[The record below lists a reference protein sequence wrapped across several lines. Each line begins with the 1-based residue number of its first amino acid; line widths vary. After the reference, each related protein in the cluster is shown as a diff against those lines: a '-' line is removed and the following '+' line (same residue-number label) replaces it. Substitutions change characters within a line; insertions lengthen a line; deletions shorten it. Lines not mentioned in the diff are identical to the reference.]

1 MRMPKTAAGTTGRR
15 ASAAPATAAGGAG
28 DPGNGAA
35 APEAN
40 AAVPEAEAA
49 APGNETAAPGAA
61 APGTAATAAGPG
73 ARQGNWRARMS
84 RATGLP
90 AGSWS
95 AATLR
100 VLRRHWLAAA
110 LLLAGLILR
119 ALTQAAYRPALL
131 YIDSVKYLY
140 NAWPGT
146 DPVGYKVPLKAI
158 LLVGNLSTVT
168 AVQHLLG
175 LAMAAVLYL
184 VLLRRGCPRW
194 LAAVAIAPVL
204 LDAYQLQ
211 MEQTIMPDV
220 WFEALIV
227 TGLALL
233 LWRPAPGLRTVVAAG
248 LILGS
253 SATLRQVGEI
263 LVLPAAVYLAI
274 VPGAWRGRAVRAAA
288 LCAAFALPILV
299 YSGISL
305 EQNGH
310 FQLSH
315 SGTSELYGRM
325 AAAADCA
332 TLKLPAYQRPLCP
345 TPRQRALG
353 PDGLEHSAASP
364 LRDFAPPAG
373 RRRGKVITSF
383 NHKVLLQQP
392 LRVIS
397 GVSRDALKLFALTR
411 VTSAG
416 DTPISRWQFQDR
428 YPTFDP
434 TITVNRQ
441 HVIVLGVQLVPNGG
455 ISYLKPL
462 PGWQGGNAEVVR
474 PLAAFLRTYQFRGG
488 YTPGPL
494 LAIAAVAGLIGSA
507 SLVRRRRR
515 ADGAA
520 APDRQTALAC
530 FLFFTAA
537 VAVLLTSDLFE
548 FSWRYQLPALITL
561 PPAGALGI
569 GVILAAIR
577 RGRGKAADGGA
588 PQPQLAAVRTSG
600 AGGTA

>member
-1 MRMPKTAAGTTGRR
+1 MRMPKTAAGSTR
-15 ASAAPATAAGGAG
+15 
-28 DPGNGAA
+28 
-35 APEAN
+35 
-40 AAVPEAEAA
+40 
-49 APGNETAAPGAA
+49 
-61 APGTAATAAGPG
+61 
-73 ARQGNWRARMS
+73 
-84 RATGLP
+84 LP
-90 AGSWS
+90 AGSWP
-95 AATLR
+95 AASRRL
-100 VLRRHWLAAA
+100 LRRHWLAAA
-110 LLLAGLILR
+110 LLLAGLVLR
-119 ALTQAAYRPALL
+119 VLTEIAYRPALL

-158 LLVGNLSTVT
+158 LLVGNLTTVAT
-168 AVQHLLG
+168 VQHLLG
-175 LAMAAVLYL
+175 LAMAVVLYL

-227 TGLALL
+227 AGLALL
-233 LWRPAPGLRTVVAAG
+233 LWRPAPGIRTVLAAG

-253 SATLRQVGEI
+253 SATFRQVGEI
-263 LVLPAAVYLAI
+263 LVLPAAAYVVI
-274 VPGAWRGRAVRAAA
+274 VPGAWRGRAGRAAA

-299 YSGISL
+299 YSGISF

-315 SGTSELYGRM
+315 SGTSELYGRL
-325 AAAADCA
+325 AADADCA

-345 TPRQRALG
+345 TARQRALG

-364 LRDFAPPAG
+364 LRDYAPPAG
-373 RRRGKVITSF
+373 RQRSKVIASF

-392 LRVIS
+392 LRVIGGIS
-397 GVSRDALKLFALTR
+397 GDALKLFALTR
-411 VTSAG
+411 DTSAG

-428 YPTFDP
+428 YPTYSP

-441 HVIVLGVQLVPNGG
+441 HVIVLGVQLTPSGG

-462 PGWQGGNAEVVR
+462 PASQGGRADAVR
-474 PLAAFLRTYQFRGG
+474 PLAVFLRSYQLRGG

-494 LAIAAVAGLIGSA
+494 LALAAIAALVGSA

-515 ADGAA
+515 TAGPGDRADDPPAS
-520 APDRQTALAC
+520 PDFQAALAC
-530 FLFFTAA
+530 FLIFAAA

-569 GVILAAIR
+569 SVILGSIR
-577 RGRGKAADGGA
+577 RRRGNAAADGGG
-588 PQPQLAAVRTSG
+588 PPPQLASVRTSR
-600 AGGTA
+600 ADGTA

>member
-1 MRMPKTAAGTTGRR
+1 
-15 ASAAPATAAGGAG
+15 
-28 DPGNGAA
+28 
-35 APEAN
+35 
-40 AAVPEAEAA
+40 
-49 APGNETAAPGAA
+49 
-61 APGTAATAAGPG
+61 
-73 ARQGNWRARMS
+73 
-84 RATGLP
+84 
-90 AGSWS
+90 
-95 AATLR
+95 

-110 LLLAGLILR
+110 LLLAGLVLR

-146 DPVGYKVPLKAI
+146 DPVGYKVPLTAI
-158 LLVGNLSTVT
+158 LLFGNLSTVA

-175 LAMAAVLYL
+175 LAMAVVLYL

-227 TGLALL
+227 AGLALL
-233 LWRPAPGLRTVVAAG
+233 LWRPAPGTRAVVAAG

-253 SATLRQVGEI
+253 SATFRQVGEI
-263 LVLPAAVYLAI
+263 LVLPAAAYVAI
-274 VPGAWRGRAVRAAA
+274 VPGAWRGRAGRAAA

-299 YSGISL
+299 YSGISFG
-305 EQNGH
+305 QNGH

-345 TPRQRALG
+345 TPSQRALG
-353 PDGLEHSAASP
+353 PDGLEHAAASP

-373 RRRGKVITSF
+373 RQRSKVISSF
-383 NHKVLLQQP
+383 DHKVLLRQP

-397 GVSRDALKLFALTR
+397 AVGRDALKLFALTR
-411 VTSAG
+411 VTSPG
-416 DTPISRWQFQDR
+416 DTPISRWQFQDS
-428 YPTFDP
+428 YPVYGP
-434 TITVNRQ
+434 TITVSRQ
-441 HVIVLGVQLVPNGG
+441 HVIVLGVQLTPSGG

-462 PGWQGGNAEVVR
+462 PAGQGGKADAVR
-474 PLAAFLRTYQFRGG
+474 PLAAFLRSYQLRGG

-494 LAIAAVAGLIGSA
+494 LAIAAIAGLIGSA

-515 ADGAA
+515 TARADDRTAG
-520 APDRQTALAC
+520 PDYQAALAC
-530 FLFFTAA
+530 FLLFTAA

-569 GVILAAIR
+569 SVILGSIR
-577 RGRGKAADGGA
+577 RRRGTAPGDGDRGEL
-588 PQPQLAAVRTSG
+588 PQLAPVRTSRD
-600 AGGTA
+600 GGTA

>member
-1 MRMPKTAAGTTGRR
+1 MRMPKTAAGTTGRH
-15 ASAAPATAAGGAG
+15 ASGTPATAAGDAG
-28 DPGNGAA
+28 T
-35 APEAN
+35 
-40 AAVPEAEAA
+40 EAA
-49 APGNETAAPGAA
+49 APGNEAAAPGNEAAAPGNEAAAPGAA
-61 APGTAATAAGPG
+61 AIAAEPG
-73 ARQGNWRARMS
+73 ARQRNWRARMS
-84 RATGLP
+84 RTASLP
-90 AGSWS
+90 ADSWP
-95 AATLR
+95 AAMRR
-100 VLRRHWLAAA
+100 VLRGHWLAAA
-110 LLLAGLILR
+110 LLLAGLVLR
-119 ALTQAAYRPALL
+119 ALTQTAYRPALL

-175 LAMAAVLYL
+175 LAMAVLLYL

-227 TGLALL
+227 AGLATV
-233 LWRPAPGLRTVVAAG
+233 LWRPAPGTRTVVAAG

-253 SATLRQVGEI
+253 SATFRQVGEI
-263 LVLPAAVYLAI
+263 LVLPAAVYVAI

-299 YSGISL
+299 YSGISF

-315 SGTSELYGRM
+315 SGTSELYGRL

-364 LRDFAPPAG
+364 LRNFAPPAG
-373 RRRGKVITSF
+373 RRRSKVIASF

-392 LRVIS
+392 LRVIG
-397 GVSRDALKLFALTR
+397 GVSRDALKLFALSR

-416 DTPISRWQFQDR
+416 DTPISRWQFQGS
-428 YPTFDP
+428 YPAYAP
-434 TITVNRQ
+434 TITVSGRR
-441 HVIVLGVQLVPNGG
+441 VIVLGVQLTPSGG

-462 PGWQGGNAEVVR
+462 PASQGGKADVVR
-474 PLAAFLRTYQFRGG
+474 PLAAFLRSYQLRGG

-494 LAIAAVAGLIGSA
+494 LALAGIAGLIGSA
-507 SLVRRRRR
+507 SLVLRLRPTAR
-515 ADGAA
+515 AAS
-520 APDRQTALAC
+520 PDYQAALAC
-530 FLFFTAA
+530 FLVFTAA

-569 GVILAAIR
+569 SVILAAIR
-577 RGRGKAADGGA
+577 RRRGKAAADGGA
-588 PQPQLAAVRTSG
+588 SQPQLAAVRTSR
-600 AGGTA
+600 AGGPA

>member
-1 MRMPKTAAGTTGRR
+1 MPKTAAGTTG
-15 ASAAPATAAGGAG
+15 SPAPATPATDAAGATDTAGPTDTAGARG
-28 DPGNGAA
+28 PGS
-35 APEAN
+35 
-40 AAVPEAEAA
+40 EAA
-49 APGNETAAPGAA
+49 APGAAV
-61 APGTAATAAGPG
+61 TEPG
-73 ARQGNWRARMS
+73 ARHRGWHPGSWRAGIR
-84 RATGLP
+84 P
-90 AGSWS
+90 
-95 AATLR
+95 

-110 LLLAGLILR
+110 LLLAGLVLR
-119 ALTQAAYRPALL
+119 VLSQLAYRPALL

-146 DPVGYKVPLKAI
+146 DPVGYKVPLKFI
-158 LLVGNLSTVT
+158 LLFGNLT
-168 AVQHLLG
+168 AVAAIQHLLG
-175 LAMAAVLYL
+175 LAMAVTLYL

-194 LAAVAIAPVL
+194 LAALAIAPVL

-227 TGLALL
+227 AGLALL
-233 LWRPAPGLRTVVAAG
+233 LWRPRPGLLTVLAAG

-263 LVLPAAVYLAI
+263 LVLPAAAYVAI
-274 VPGAWRGRAVRAAA
+274 AAAGWRGRAGHAAA
-288 LCAAFALPILV
+288 LCAAFALPIVV

-305 EQNGH
+305 AQNGH

-325 AAAADCA
+325 AADADCA

-364 LRDFAPPAG
+364 LRDYAPPAG
-373 RRRGKVITSF
+373 RRRSKVISSF
-383 NHKVLLQQP
+383 NHQVLLQQP
-392 LRVIS
+392 LRVI
-397 GVSRDALKLFALTR
+397 GGISRDALKLFALTR
-411 VTSAG
+411 VTSPG
-416 DTPISRWQFQDR
+416 DTPISRWQFQPG
-428 YPTFDP
+428 YPTYAP
-434 TITVNRQ
+434 TIRVNAE
-441 HVIVLGVQLVPNGG
+441 HVIVLGVQLTPNGG

-462 PGWQGGNAEVVR
+462 PAAQGGKAAVVP
-474 PLAAFLRTYQFRGG
+474 PLAVFLRSYQLRGG

-494 LAIAAVAGLIGSA
+494 LALAAIAGLLGSA
-507 SLVRRRRR
+507 SLIRRRRSGGAR
-515 ADGAA
+515 AGDRAA
-520 APDRQTALAC
+520 SPEYQAALAC
-530 FLFFTAA
+530 FLIFTSA

-569 GVILAAIR
+569 SIIVSSIR
-577 RGRGKAADGGA
+577 RRRGKAPADGEPG
-588 PQPQLAAVRTSG
+588 QVPQLATPAR
-600 AGGTA
+600 

>member
-15 ASAAPATAAGGAG
+15 ASGTPATAAGGAG
-28 DPGNGAA
+28 DPGN
-35 APEAN
+35 ET
-40 AAVPEAEAA
+40 A
-49 APGNETAAPGAA
+49 APGNEAAVPGNETVAPGAV
-61 APGTAATAAGPG
+61 APGSTATAAGPG
-73 ARQGNWRARMS
+73 ARQRNRRARMS
-84 RATGLP
+84 RAASRP

-119 ALTQAAYRPALL
+119 ALAQTAYRPALL

-263 LVLPAAVYLAI
+263 LVLPAAVYVAI
-274 VPGAWRGRAVRAAA
+274 APGAWRGRAGHAAA

-305 EQNGH
+305 DQNGH

-325 AAAADCA
+325 AADADCA
-332 TLKLPAYQRPLCP
+332 TLKLPAYERPLCP

-364 LRDFAPPAG
+364 LRNFAPPAG
-373 RRRGKVITSF
+373 RRRGKVIVSF

-397 GVSRDALKLFALTR
+397 GIGRDALKLFALTR
-411 VTSAG
+411 HTSAG
-416 DTPISRWQFQDR
+416 DTPISRWQFQHG
-428 YPTFDP
+428 YPVYSP
-434 TITVNRQ
+434 TITVNHQ
-441 HVIVLGVQLVPNGG
+441 HVIVLGVQLIPNGG

-462 PGWQGGNAEVVR
+462 PAAQGGKADVVR
-474 PLAAFLRTYQFRGG
+474 PLAAFLRSYQLRGG
-488 YTPGPL
+488 YAPGPL
-494 LAIAAVAGLIGSA
+494 LAIAAIAGLIGSA

-515 ADGAA
+515 TDRAA

-537 VAVLLTSDLFE
+537 VALLLTSDLFE

-569 GVILAAIR
+569 SVILGSIR
-577 RGRGKAADGGA
+577 RRRRAASGDGDRGEL
-588 PQPQLAAVRTSG
+588 PQLSAVRTSG

>member
-1 MRMPKTAAGTTGRR
+1 MTAMRMPKTAAGSTGRR
-15 ASAAPATAAGGAG
+15 ASGTPATAAGRAG
-28 DPGNGAA
+28 DPGSEAA
-35 APEAN
+35 AGR
-40 AAVPEAEAA
+40 EAA
-49 APGNETAAPGAA
+49 APGTAS
-61 APGTAATAAGPG
+61 PGTAATAAGPG
-73 ARQGNWRARMS
+73 ARRETWRARIS
-84 RATGLP
+84 RP
-90 AGSWS
+90 AGPPAGRWP
-95 AATLR
+95 AASRRL
-100 VLRRHWLAAA
+100 LRRHWLAAA
-110 LLLAGLILR
+110 LLLVGLVLR
-119 ALTQAAYRPALL
+119 VLTEIAYRPALL

-158 LLVGNLSTVT
+158 LLVGNLGTVT

-175 LAMAAVLYL
+175 LAMAVVLYL

-263 LVLPAAVYLAI
+263 LVLPAAVYVAI
-274 VPGAWRGRAVRAAA
+274 VPGAWRGRAGHAAA

-325 AAAADCA
+325 AADADCA

-345 TPRQRALG
+345 TPTQRALG

-364 LRDFAPPAG
+364 LRNFAPPAG
-373 RRRGKVITSF
+373 RRRSKVIASF
-383 NHKVLLQQP
+383 NHQVLLQQP

-397 GVSRDALKLFALTR
+397 GIGRDALKLFALTR

-416 DTPISRWQFQDR
+416 DTPISRWQFQHG
-428 YPTFDP
+428 YPVYSP

-441 HVIVLGVQLVPNGG
+441 HVIVLGVQLIPNGG

-462 PGWQGGNAEVVR
+462 PAPQGGQADVVR
-474 PLAAFLRTYQFRGG
+474 PLAAFLRSYQLRGG
-488 YTPGPL
+488 YAPGPL
-494 LAIAAVAGLIGSA
+494 LAIAAIAGLIGSA
-507 SLVRRRRR
+507 SLVRRHRRT
-515 ADGAA
+515 AGGGDGAT

-530 FLFFTAA
+530 FLFFTVA

-569 GVILAAIR
+569 SVILGSIR
-577 RGRGKAADGGA
+577 RDRGKAAADGGG
-588 PQPQLAAVRTSG
+588 PPPQLAAVRTG
-600 AGGTA
+600 AR